1 MASKPTAFPSLKSAF
16 VQTLHIN
23 YANIAPIGR
32 VYTGSEC
39 MYISI
44 DSGSIVSVEGFE
56 PKLDLKLVSGSDYLY
71 FDPGEEKK
79 ARLNVKAVFRTP
91 EGTMVALTYTG
102 CIHINEAVQKI
113 FEGQPATCPFGL
125 ASMQNPFFSFLLHHP
140 HPPLSFELGTGD
152 PKYKF
157 LEDGT
162 WVANGRFVF
171 EDGQLAVESRSCQV
185 IPSHE
190 NPPGWKA

>member
-1 MASKPTAFPSLKSAF
+1 MASKPTAFPSLKPAF

-23 YANIAPIGR
+23 YANIAPIGK

-39 MYISI
+39 MYIAI
-44 DSGSIVSVEGFE
+44 ESGSIVSVEGFE
-56 PKLDLKLVSGSDYLY
+56 PKLDLKLVSGCDYLY

-102 CIHINEAVQKI
+102 CIHINEEVQKI
-113 FEGQPATCPFGL
+113 FEGQPATVPFGL
-125 ASMQNPFFSFLLHHP
+125 ATANQT
-140 HPPLSFELGTGD
+140 FETGD

-185 IPSHE
+185 IPSTE